1 MVDLDT
7 RLLRYLMKVA
17 EHSSFT
23 DAARELHVS
32 QPALSQ
38 GIRRLETLM
47 GVRLLDRGPRGAVR
61 AASLTPSG
69 EAFVRFASEIVSLTD
84 RAVASTRQSPERI
97 QLTIGF
103 GSSIPRSFTQ
113 MALQA
118 ATSLE
123 HDEPVLT
130 YVSWGEEIS
139 QLTSGQL
146 DLVFLQSTRDRVD
159 QRLEMASL
167 VEMRRTAVFAARHPL
182 ARRTSVDID
191 DLIDEPIIDAA
202 SDRDYWIVNPRPGG
216 GQPITVGPPAR
227 TVDEML
233 AFVAARRGMAI
244 TSSSVADRYE
254 SPDLAFVPIVN
265 LDAGM
270 LYLARLQSD
279 GRPEVAAMQS
289 ETSSLIRTA
298 AHEAEQP
305 AHA

>member
-1 MVDLDT
+1 
-7 RLLRYLMKVA
+7 
-17 EHSSFT
+17 
-23 DAARELHVS
+23 
-32 QPALSQ
+32 
-38 GIRRLETLM
+38 
-47 GVRLLDRGPRGAVR
+47 
-61 AASLTPSG
+61 
-69 EAFVRFASEIVSLTD
+69 
-84 RAVASTRQSPERI
+84 
-97 QLTIGF
+97 
-103 GSSIPRSFTQ
+103 

-123 HDEPVLT
+123 HDEPVLE
-130 YVSWGEEIS
+130 YVSWGEELG
-139 QLTSGQL
+139 QLTSGHM
-146 DLVFLQSTRDRVD
+146 DLVFLQSTRDHVD
-159 QRLEMASL
+159 ERLEMAPL
-167 VEMRRTAVFAARHPL
+167 VEMRRVAVFAAKHPL

-216 GQPITVGPPAR
+216 GQAVTVGPPAR

-233 AFVAARRGMAI
+233 AFVAAGRGMAI

-270 LYLARLQSD
+270 LYLASLQSD
-279 GRPEVAAMQS
+279 SRPEVAAMQS

-298 AHEAEQP
+298 AQEAEQP